1 MKKVLV
7 ELKNERAL
15 NLLKDLQNLEIL
27 KVLSTNNLSETR
39 LSDKY
44 QGAIPEHMADELNEK
59 LDNNLNSIRN

>member
-27 KVLSTNNLSETR
+27 KVLSTNNLSEAKP
-39 LSDKY
+39 SNKY
-44 QGAIPEHMADELNEK
+44 QGA
-59 LDNNLNSIRN
+59 